1 MDNDGFDLRLLKSGT
16 DLRGVASGDSGEIQL
31 TPERARRAAVGF
43 ALWLSVAKEKQGE
56 AVETIRLT
64 GGQPCPLCVAVGRDS
79 RLMGSELAGAVRE
92 GLCSAGARVLDVGM
106 STTPALFMI
115 TQHPQFHCDAA
126 VMVTASHMPARYN
139 GLKFITQTGG
149 LESSELDAL
158 LKQTESLITRDEQT
172 DGLASRTLITDR
184 KSAGSI
190 EQVDFTPYYLDGLTA
205 QTVKSLGAN
214 SPLKGLCVV
223 IDASGGGGGFYARWL
238 ESLGADIS
246 GSANLAPDGMFPAHA
261 PNPEDAAAIKALS
274 DAVVSARADLGVI
287 LDADC
292 DRAAL
297 VAGDGSPLYRERLI
311 ALCADMVIREAPG
324 AAVVTDSV
332 TSPALRAFIER
343 RGGIHRR
350 HKRGYK
356 NVINEAKR
364 LNEAGTPCP
373 LAIETSGHAAFADNR
388 FLDDGMMLA
397 TRLIIEAVRM
407 KREGRTLTDRIAD
420 LAEPLESSEWRIPME
435 DSRRR
440 AAALD
445 LMRTWALD
453 NLGEGYSLA
462 ESAEGV
468 RVERADGWFLLRAS
482 LHEPLLVWNA
492 ASDIPGGIE
501 RMKAALVDAL
511 SL

>member
-1 MDNDGFDLRLLKSGT
+1 MDNNEFDLRLLKSGT

-31 TPERARRAAVGF
+31 TPERARHAAVGF
-43 ALWLSVAKEKQGE
+43 AFWLSAVREKQDE
-56 AVETIRLT
+56 ATETIKLT
-64 GGQPCPLCVAVGRDS
+64 GGQPHQLCVAVGRDS
-79 RLMGSELAGAVRE
+79 RLMGGELAEAVRE
-92 GLCSAGARVLDVGM
+92 GLRSVGARVLDVGM

-115 TQHPQFHCDAA
+115 TQHPQFRCDAA
-126 VMVTASHMPARYN
+126 VMVTASHMPAKYN

-158 LKQTESLITRDEQT
+158 LKQTASLTSQDNQT
-172 DGLASRTLITDR
+172 AGLELGAPAADR
-184 KSAGSI
+184 GSAGAV
-190 EQVDFTPYYLDGLTA
+190 ERVDFIPHYLDGLTV

-214 SPLKGLCVV
+214 SPLKGLHVV
-223 IDASGGGGGFYARWL
+223 IDASNGGGGFYARWL

-246 GSANLAPDGMFPAHA
+246 GSLNLAPDGMFPAHT

-297 VAGDGSPLYRERLI
+297 VASDGSPLYRERLI
-311 ALCADMVIREAPG
+311 ALCADMVIRETPG
-324 AAVVTDSV
+324 AAIVTDSV

-343 RGGIHRR
+343 RGGIHCRY
-350 HKRGYK
+350 KRGYK

-364 LNEAGTPCP
+364 LNEIGTPCP

-407 KREGRTLTDRIAD
+407 KREGQTLTDRIAD
-420 LAEPLESSEWRIPME
+420 LAVPLESLEWRILME
-435 DSRRR
+435 DSRQR

-445 LMRTWALD
+445 LMRSWVLNNPDA
-453 NLGEGYSLA
+453 GYNLA

-468 RVERADGWFLLRAS
+468 RAERANGWFLLRAS

-492 ASDIPGGIE
+492 ASDTPGGIE
-501 RMKAALVDAL
+501 RMKAVLTDVL